1 MCEKGVITL
10 AEQRITIEIDED
22 GKILAKTGGF
32 KGESCLEALQELL
45 EEHLSPSS
53 FKPTDDYYQQTTA
66 KSQQKQ
72 SMGRKKS

>member
-1 MCEKGVITL
+1 MCENGGIIL

-22 GKILAKTGGF
+22 GKISAKTSGF
-32 KGESCLEALQELL
+32 KGETCLEALQELL
-45 EEHLSPSS
+45 EEQLSPAT

-72 SMGRKKS
+72 SMGRK